1 MDSSKNGFGGEG
13 VKRILLRIFVLTA
26 VLCLQLLSVNVLA
39 ESSPFSLVYLG
50 RKAGHENIKAAG
62 VQIRTEGIIVNHYLD
77 VCQKEFGANSGAARP
92 TTIQAPWLIVDCGF
106 STNRSV
112 SEIGFTKIV
121 IDQMDSSGNIKT
133 LYEVKDYYSLDT
145 SVCDFTREFY
155 APVGYRYKVSVVR
168 YAKED
173 GWFFPISQSIHDY
186 SKWIY
191 ISP

>member
-1 MDSSKNGFGGEG
+1 MITVNQALDNGRTVFAVPGNITSLSSQGTNDLIKDGAPVVTCAED
-13 VKRILLRIFVLTA
+13 IL
-26 VLCLQLLSVNVLA
+26 
-39 ESSPFSLVYLG
+39 
-50 RKAGHENIKAAG
+50 
-62 VQIRTEGIIVNHYLD
+62 
-77 VCQKEFGANSGAARP
+77 
-92 TTIQAPWLIVDCGF
+92 
-106 STNRSV
+106 

-173 GWFFPISQSIHDY
+173 GWFFPVSQSIHDY

-191 ISP
+191 ICLLYTSRCV